1 MRDDFTSGFVSGK
14 NKATHAPVFL
24 LKLEWL
30 ARPSVPALVLRIA
43 DRALI
48 TGSETWQPLVL
59 NWQGNGPETL
69 KGVTLWNGVSNLIP
83 GVSRFTDLFTQYPP
97 ERASVILYQWFEGE
111 GLDENDL
118 APLFAGVIDDL
129 VEYDGVECHLPLTA
143 YSETLGRHVVG
154 TPVTLSDYPNA
165 PEENLGQS
173 RPIVIGEAK
182 GVPGVRVRNVRRTQL
197 TSVVLPG
204 ASIINVST
212 TGDFPD
218 AGVLEVNDDEVIY
231 TGRTSTQFTGCSGI
245 AEFHYADDEVLE
257 KVSDHRFLFNDPAFP
272 IQAINRVCVANQPV
286 DPSDYMVDI
295 PRGEVIFSRQPRE
308 VRSIDTKF
316 LQLQF
321 DAVAVGNTALDASHA
336 MQPNPRTRYAKIN
349 QANRKLNLSQVD
361 NLTAVGQIG
370 RVLLRV
376 EHFMEERLTTDSISV
391 GVSGVGEVGLLSP
404 PGVDDLAIT
413 SGSSD
418 MTHNHLDTFGFPID
432 IPQPPINPTSNA
444 DHVVEQGA
452 ISGTGKYQNLV
463 SGGNSISI
471 DFPAA
476 PPGAIRGEYQLNLN
490 VEGGL
495 FGPGEA
501 ALYFHGNKVA
511 EWNSSRFNFDY
522 TPSFTFNG
530 SNQPGTMNLTV
541 GVLGGQ
547 WTVSFTSV
555 KRLLFYPHNTQATQ
569 LAQQTLKTGGTSEA
583 SLQPALSA
591 VTEKSTRTVVD
602 FFDVTPEV
610 DGDWSWFTGREV
622 EVEYKGSRDGRTV
635 FVLHTAFEIEYA
647 RRRLKATDAVTADV
661 NGVIDDPAGS
671 VSGVAN
677 ALIERPEHLFMWSLK
692 QVLQLSDS
700 AIDTASFFQA
710 GSDLLT
716 AVPGGYRL
724 TGLIQNRPTLT
735 SLWEEW
741 MVSSRCRLHWNS
753 AGRAQLLFRR
763 LNASSGLEGQE
774 VKSLNESSVL
784 VNPNNGKPRVRLRR
798 GPGKTVSTVLNL
810 PYERDWNVDSG
821 AGQYRKFLRVQD
833 TVQSEVFGVIELPGG
848 KPLDWCVKEEMAED
862 LAAFYLAEVSRPS
875 ILFECDVALEH
886 LDLEWGDIVKL
897 NHPDEGL
904 NGVFAQLT
912 GRTDLVKDDT
922 PDGLQAVRLQFHL
935 FPIEFLKEL
944 SQETS
949 VPVESLELLLDWK
962 ASESES
968 VPVQEFAGC
977 LDQPGAFVKEV
988 QGVEAALF
996 FQSMYENKAAQS
1008 LEALFNDFNLKNSLD
1023 AAGAGEAVF
1032 TSASGGWGSQ
1042 AWGFSGWG
1050 GREVLV

>member
-1 MRDDFTSGFVSGK
+1 MRNDFTSGFASEK
-14 NKATHAPVFL
+14 NKSTHAPVLL

-30 ARPSVPALVLRIA
+30 ARPSVPALVLRMA
-43 DRALI
+43 DRTLI
-48 TGSETWQPLVL
+48 TGSESWQPLVL

-69 KGVTLWNGVSNLIP
+69 KGVTLWNGVSNLTP
-83 GVSRFTDLFTQYPP
+83 GASRFTDLFSQYPP
-97 ERASVILYQWFEGE
+97 ERASVILYQWFERE

-129 VEYDGVECHLPLTA
+129 VEYDGVECRLPLTA

-154 TPVTLSDYPNA
+154 APITLNDYPNA
-165 PEENLGQS
+165 PEENLGQT
-173 RPIVIGEAK
+173 RPIVMGSAQR
-182 GVPGVRVRNVRRTQL
+182 VPGVRVRKVNQTQL

-204 ASIINVST
+204 TSILNVAT

-231 TGRTSTQFTGCSGI
+231 TGKTSTQFTGCSGI
-245 AEFHYADDEVLE
+245 AEFHYADDQVLE
-257 KVSDHRFLFNDPAFP
+257 KVSDHRFLLSDPAFP
-272 IQAINRVCVANQPV
+272 IQAITRVCVANQPV
-286 DPSDYMVDI
+286 DPSDYVIDI
-295 PRGEVIFSRQPRE
+295 DKGEVVFSQQPRE

-321 DAVAVGNTALDASHA
+321 DAVAVGNTSLDASYA
-336 MQPNPRTRYAKIN
+336 LQPNPKTRYAKIN
-349 QANRKLNLSQVD
+349 QANRKLNLSQTD
-361 NLTAVGQIG
+361 NLTPVGQIG

-376 EHFMEERLTTDSISV
+376 EHFMEERLTSDSIAV
-391 GVSGVGEVGLLSP
+391 RVSGIGEVGLLSP
-404 PGVDDLAIT
+404 PAEDDVAIT
-413 SGSSD
+413 SGSTD

-432 IPQPPINPTSNA
+432 IPQPPISPTSNA

-463 SGGNSISI
+463 SGGNLISI
-471 DFPAA
+471 TFQEA
-476 PPGAIRGEYQLNLN
+476 PPGATRGEYQLNLN

-495 FGPGEA
+495 FGGGEA
-501 ALYFHGNKVA
+501 VLFFHSNKVA
-511 EWNSSRFNFDY
+511 EWNPSRSNFDY
-522 TPSFTFNG
+522 TPSFTLNG

-583 SLQPALSA
+583 SLEPALTA

-610 DGDWSWFTGREV
+610 EGDWSWFTGREV
-622 EVEYKGSRDGRTV
+622 EIEYTGSSDGRTV

-677 ALIERPEHLFMWSLK
+677 ALIERPEHLFLWSLK
-692 QVLQLSDS
+692 HVLQLSES
-700 AIDTASFFQA
+700 AIDTESFTHA
-710 GSDLLT
+710 GSLLLG

-724 TGLIQNRPTLT
+724 SGLIKNSRTLA

-741 MVSSRCRLHWNS
+741 MVSSRCRLLWNS
-753 AGRAQLLFRR
+753 AGRARLLFRP
-763 LNASSGLEGQE
+763 LNSSSGLEGQE
-774 VKSLNESSVL
+774 VKTLNDSSILLNPES
-784 VNPNNGKPRVRLRR
+784 GKPRVRLLR
-798 GPGKTVSTVLNL
+798 GPGKAVSTVLNL
-810 PYERDWNVDSG
+810 PYERDWNMDSG
-821 AGQYRKFLRVQD
+821 AGQYRRFLRIQD
-833 TVQSEVFGVIELPGG
+833 TVQSELFGVIELPGG
-848 KPLDWCVKEEMAED
+848 KSLDWCVEEGMAED

-875 ILFECDVALEH
+875 IRLECDVALEH
-886 LDLEWGDIVKL
+886 LDLELGDISKL
-897 NHPDEGL
+897 DQPDAGL

-912 GRTDLVKDDT
+912 GRTDLAKEDT

-935 FPIEFLKEL
+935 FPIELLQEF
-944 SQETS
+944 SQAAIA
-949 VPVESLELLLDWK
+949 PVEYLALSLDWM
-962 ASESES
+962 AGESES
-968 VPVQEFAGC
+968 VPVQELVEC
-977 LDQPGAFVKEV
+977 WDQPGAWVETM
-988 QGVEAALF
+988 QSVEAALF
-996 FQSMYENKAAQS
+996 HQAI
-1008 LEALFNDFNLKNSLD
+1008 LESDSVPILEEFSNDLNFINSID
-1023 AAGAGEAVF
+1023 AAGVGEAAF
-1032 TSASGGWGSQ
+1032 TSASGGWGNQ
-1042 AWGFSGWG
+1042 AWGISGWG
-1050 GREVLV
+1050 GREVLM